1 MYQLSGTVVVIF
13 GGEGGVVEQCINNK
27 VNRSLPLDL
36 HLLYCTL
43 TVSTVDKCSICNTV
57 ENHNESAAREWLKSG
72 HINGMI
78 DDV

>member
-1 MYQLSGTVVVIF
+1 M
-13 GGEGGVVEQCINNK
+13 
-27 VNRSLPLDL
+27 PLDL

-43 TVSTVDKCSICNTV
+43 TVSTVDKCSTCNTV